1 MGVEGQ
7 SQDWSISLPT
17 LVWSIQ
23 ENGENLENSLETTH
37 NDRRIVERQVC
48 TKSPQDQSRLV
59 ESPNSSKLS
68 QSWTSDEGMVSI
80 PPESNSNPSNPT
92 SISTPL
98 FDTNLNI
105 PIAIYKGVRSCAKH
119 PLANFVSYHRI
130 VETYKAFTSYIN

>member
-1 MGVEGQ
+1 
-7 SQDWSISLPT
+7 
-17 LVWSIQ
+17 
-23 ENGENLENSLETTH
+23 
-37 NDRRIVERQVC
+37 
-48 TKSPQDQSRLV
+48 
-59 ESPNSSKLS
+59 
-68 QSWTSDEGMVSI
+68 MVSI

-130 VETYKAFTSYIN
+130 VETYKAFTSYINQESIPKNGEEAFADPNQKEAINEEMDALKKNETGDIVDLFQGTWPVGCKWVFLIKYKVDGSVERYKA